1 MTGIR
6 ALLVD
11 LDNTLA
17 LNESGRPWYGDGYEK
32 RVYEDTVNDTVNG
45 VITYL
50 IDGDEED
57 AWVPFAEHIL
67 FVSGRME
74 VGRAETVRWLTD
86 KARQYHNDYSLFMR
100 ADGDYRP
107 DVEVKTDIYNAFIR
121 DKFDVRLALDDKPEL
136 ITLWRS
142 LGIPAWQVNEYR

>member
-1 MTGIR
+1 MTLIR

-11 LDNTLA
+11 LDGTMA
-17 LNESGRPWYGDGYEK
+17 LNNSGRPWYGDGYEQ
-32 RVYEDTVNDTVNG
+32 RIYEDDVNDTVNG
-45 VITYL
+45 VVTYL
-50 IDGDEED
+50 IDADD
-57 AWVPFAEHIL
+57 AVTAFAEHIL

-74 VGRAETVRWLTD
+74 VGRAETVRWLND
-86 KARQYHNDYSLFMR
+86 KARQYHNDYTLFMR
-100 ADGDYRP
+100 ADGDFRP
-107 DVEVKTDIYNAFIR
+107 DVVIKTEIYNEHIR